1 MGITTTGKVPAFYPG
16 EFWKFSITITKN
28 GSAPDISSDVL
39 TCTVKDTADEVDA
52 DAELQFDADVA
63 TSGASGIAIF
73 TRSAVQTGVLSAR
86 VHEIDVWWYPSDNE
100 DRPLISSAVEVK
112 DRVSDVPA

>member
-1 MGITTTGKVPAFYPG
+1 MGITTTGKIPAFYPG

-28 GSAPDISSDVL
+28 GSAPDISSDVV
-39 TCTVKDTADEVDA
+39 TCTVKDTSGEADA

-73 TRSAVQTGVLSAR
+73 TRSAAQTADMSNK
-86 VHEIDVWWYPSDNE
+86 VHNVDVWWYPTDDE
-100 DRPLISSAVEVK
+100 DHPLISSTVEVK
-112 DRVSDVPA
+112 DRISDVPE